1 MTTVNVQQGELTVD
15 ALTIVNPEKES
26 IDITALTSNITIFEA
41 IDKPFLSGRITLID
55 GIDVLKNYKI
65 VGQESLTIK
74 IRQAE
79 GRGEYSTPEFSL
91 DKVFRIYS
99 VTDVK
104 RPSQNTMSY
113 VLHFIDPKFFTCQ
126 KTTVSQTLR
135 GSYSGMLLK
144 VLQEYAGFKQLP
156 KTAYDKWDES
166 EPEHNQFII
175 PNWNINRFISY
186 VCANAELK
194 GNKTFKNSM
203 FFYQTMNGEFRFDSF
218 QSMTAR
224 EFPLRFSYMP
234 RNSKTTSELDVNAQ
248 NEGLNTQILN
258 IEVPQRF
265 NTIKGL
271 TSGAYSSKLL
281 TYDPIRKLEEENV
294 YSISKVFER
303 GNNADGHVSAFPMI
317 RTSDMETTYKAE
329 EVISSEES
337 PEFNEEFVDLPP
349 DASYD
354 SKRVY
359 KVNMTNSFSDEAK
372 LVDASAGKSITQ
384 QKGQEYRDTGHLE
397 RAALL
402 SLMEQSQ
409 IRATIPFRSDMT
421 VGTVINL
428 DIPTA
433 EKKTDDTPGDEMLDG
448 RYLIGKLTYRISPLD
463 GMGTLTMQA
472 IKESYGVDIKEYKP
486 LSKNPVGPEKE

>member
-41 IDKPFLSGRITLID
+41 IDKPFLSGRLTLVD
-55 GIDVLKNYKI
+55 GIDILKNYKI

-74 IRQAE
+74 LRQAE
-79 GRGEYSTPEFSL
+79 GKGEYSTPEFSI

-99 VTDVK
+99 VTDYK
-104 RPSQNTMSY
+104 KPNQNTATY

-126 KTTVSQTLR
+126 KTVVSQTLR

-166 EPEHNQFII
+166 EPEYNQFII

-203 FFYQTMNGEFRFDSF
+203 FFYQTLNGEFRFDSF

-234 RNSKTTSELDVNAQ
+234 RNSKVTSELDVNAQ

-258 IEVPQRF
+258 VEIPQRF

-271 TSGAYSSKLL
+271 TGGAYSSKLL
-281 TYDPIRKLEEENV
+281 TYDPVRKIEEENV
-294 YSISKVFER
+294 YSISEVFER
-303 GNNADGHVSAFPMI
+303 GGNEGHVSKHPMI
-317 RTSDMETTYKAE
+317 RTSDMETTYRAE
-329 EVISSEES
+329 EVISSQES
-337 PEFNEEFVDLPP
+337 PDFNEEFVDLAP

-354 SKRVY
+354 TVRMY

-372 LVDASAGKSITQ
+372 LVDASEGKSITQ

-402 SLMEQSQ
+402 SLFEQSQ
-409 IRATIPFRSDMT
+409 IKVTLPFRSDMT

-428 DIPTA
+428 DIPSP
-433 EKKTDDTPGDEMLDG
+433 EKKTDDTPGDEMMDSK
-448 RYLIGKLTYRISPLD
+448 YLIGKLVYRISPLD
-463 GMGTLTMQA
+463 GMGSLTIQA
-472 IKESYGVDIKEYKP
+472 IKESYGVDIKEYQP
-486 LSKNPVGPEKE
+486 RAANPVGPEKT